1 MINIFSKNEIIM
13 RYRKGESQRK
23 ISENLK
29 VSRITVKKYISE
41 YEELLKKLD
50 KETNDAKIA
59 LIQNE
64 MCSKPKR
71 KKFKHASS
79 KFSGELEQRFNELI
93 EIDRQRDLVLGVN
106 KQKLTSTL
114 LRDTLVAEGF
124 DISLSTINNKF
135 KEYKNRNPECYIK
148 QVYDYGVRAEYD
160 FHQFKVYVAGEII
173 TMHMAT
179 ISLNNS
185 NHVYPILYRNENQKT
200 VLDSIIKFINH
211 CNGVTKTIVFDNMST
226 VVKRF
231 LIDNQKQYTDEIIKL
246 STYYGFEIITCNAR
260 SGNEKGHVE
269 NSGKVFRK
277 KYYSLKYKF
286 DSMEELYEYHEQ
298 MIAKH
303 NKSNE
308 KAFELEKQYLSS
320 KPTHD
325 YIIHEVKEY
334 KVNSYSLI
342 NVQNNYYSV
351 PDNLINKKVTINIIK
366 DKLYIYCNEIF
377 ICDHKI
383 LKGIKEYR
391 MNIMHYLPTFLKKP
405 GALANSLTMK
415 QAPEELKRVFKED
428 YNMNTKKFIESLL
441 NPTTYIDD
449 DIHSSILDVSK
460 SQLNSISNIFNQGE
474 K

>member
-1 MINIFSKNEIIM
+1 MINIFKKNEVIN
-13 RYRKGESQRK
+13 RYRNGDSKLSISKGLG
-23 ISENLK
+23 IS
-29 VSRITVKKYISE
+29 RTTIIKYINE

-71 KKFKHASS
+71 KKSKHASS
-79 KFSGELEQRFNELI
+79 KFSGDLEQRFNELV
-93 EIDRQRDLVLGVN
+93 EIDKQRDISLGVN

-124 DISLSTINNKF
+124 DISLSTINTKF
-135 KEYKNRNPECYIK
+135 REYKNKNPECYIK
-148 QVYDYGVRAEYD
+148 QDYDYGVRTEYD
-160 FHQFKVYVAGEII
+160 FHQFKVRIAGEII

-179 ISLNNS
+179 MSLNNS
-185 NHVYPILYRNENQKT
+185 NYVYPILYRNENQKT

-211 CNGVTKTIVFDNMST
+211 CNGVTRTIVFDNMST

-231 LIDNQKQYTDEIIKL
+231 LIDNKKQYTDEIIKL

-277 KYYSLKYKF
+277 KYYSLKYEF
-286 DSMEELYEYHEQ
+286 DSIDELYEYHDQ
-298 MIAKH
+298 MIKKH
-303 NKSNE
+303 NNATSK
-308 KAFELEKQYLSS
+308 KFEIEKQYLSS
-320 KPTHD
+320 KPTRD
-325 YIIHEVKEY
+325 YIIHDIKEY

-366 DKLYIYCNEIF
+366 DKLYIYCNEIL
-377 ICDHKI
+377 ICDHKL

-415 QAPEELKRVFKED
+415 QAPEELKRLFKED
-428 YNMNTKKFIESLL
+428 YNMNVKKFIESLL
-441 NPTTYIDD
+441 NPITYIDD
-449 DIHSSILDVSK
+449 DIHTAILDVSK
-460 SQLNSISNIFNQGE
+460 NQLNSISNIFNQGE
-474 K
+474 N